1 MVLLGNRKTVL
12 PIQRIP
18 CLLLCLPLPNT
29 ISQQTLAIF
38 FNIIHGRNDGAQCAP
53 MILEVHSSLG
63 GVRNTRIRA
72 INLRHLH
79 KSPVKSPGMLD
90 HVSLQKTDPAAINPV
105 GHPIA
110 GDGGLLLPINQNLL
124 LPETEQSILRNHRPA
139 HIVLLTR
146 AATISPLNP
155 HNLDCDA

>member
-1 MVLLGNRKTVL
+1 
-12 PIQRIP
+12 
-18 CLLLCLPLPNT
+18 
-29 ISQQTLAIF
+29 
-38 FNIIHGRNDGAQCAP
+38 
-53 MILEVHSSLG
+53 MILVVHFPLRSVG
-63 GVRNTRIRA
+63 NTRIRTK
-72 INLRHLH
+72 NLCRLLE
-79 KSPVKSPGMLD
+79 SPVESPGMLY
-90 HVSLQKTDPAAINPV
+90 HVALQKTDPTAINPV

-124 LPETEQSILRNHRPA
+124 LPETDQSILRDNRPA